1 MNRNS
6 TVSTDPDIVAS
17 VQALRRA
24 ARRALAI
31 GLSTGTP
38 VYVLKDGKIED
49 LTQTVSADRLRQTPQ
64 AVREPGVSYGT
75 TRLPRSSRS
84 PRSARGKK

>member
-6 TVSTDPDIVAS
+6 AISHDPDIVAS
-17 VQALRRA
+17 AQALRRA

-49 LTQTVSADRLRQTPQ
+49 LTQTVSADRPRQTPQ
-64 AVREPGVSYGT
+64 AVREAGVAYGI
-75 TRLPRSSRS
+75 TRLPRASRS